1 MTEVGKLL
9 MVTGAGLFLIGLLI
23 VFGARFPWFGQLPG
37 DIVIKRDNF
46 TLFAP
51 LGTMILLSI
60 VLTIVLNVIARL
72 FR

>member
-1 MTEVGKLL
+1 
-9 MVTGAGLFLIGLLI
+9 MVMGAGLFLIGLLI
-23 VFGARFPWFGQLPG
+23 VFGARFPWFGHLPG